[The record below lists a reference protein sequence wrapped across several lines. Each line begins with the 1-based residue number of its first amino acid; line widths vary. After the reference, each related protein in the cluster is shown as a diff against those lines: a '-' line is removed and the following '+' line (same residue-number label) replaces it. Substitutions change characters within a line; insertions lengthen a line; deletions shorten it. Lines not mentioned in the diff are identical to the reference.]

1 MFLNCLPQLIIVF
14 IGGVQLMPAYEANNQ
29 ETHIFGWSTDPD
41 LNDTRCAIVVAP
53 PRNPNTTWE
62 ARFWRNTYSKYIFY
76 NALWKFDIMMR
87 CLEFIFYHNCLDRCR
102 VLCHSNS
109 TIFVLIGNPGII
121 WHPETDQCVH
131 TQIYTVPS
139 ISLDDGKIHT
149 LSRQNII
156 AKHVVFMSFVSISLY
171 A

>member
-76 NALWKFDIMMR
+76 NAL
-87 CLEFIFYHNCLDRCR
+87 
-102 VLCHSNS
+102 
-109 TIFVLIGNPGII
+109 
-121 WHPETDQCVH
+121 
-131 TQIYTVPS
+131 
-139 ISLDDGKIHT
+139 
-149 LSRQNII
+149 
-156 AKHVVFMSFVSISLY
+156 
-171 A
+171 